1 MDLKPENKSLLLIF
15 GESLFLTSV
24 TKYTVENFS
33 AWDERVG
40 NTAGRGD
47 EATYELAIFDDFNP
61 CAELIQ
67 VQRTKKHFP
76 SMMPNFIPIRKLTKK
91 DEPAVLSLY

>member
-1 MDLKPENKSLLLIF
+1 MKTFLL
-15 GESLFLTSV
+15 G
-24 TKYTVENFS
+24 TKE
-33 AWDERVG
+33 VG

-47 EATYELAIFDDFNP
+47 EATYELAIFDDLNP

-76 SMMPNFIPIRKLTKK
+76 SMMANFIPIRKLTKK
-91 DEPAVLSLY
+91 DEPAVLSLYWLGDLIFDLAN